1 MDGYHYNYNL
11 DRGPTQD
18 TTYNSSLTSD
28 SNSDVSEGLIIF
40 IIFISFS
47 SSLFEM
53 SRYMIKSCLQNKR
66 NKQLVIHI
74 LTSVDEERGDDC
86 IICLDKY
93 VKDDTLIELSCHHN
107 FHEACI
113 LPWINDNNTCPHCRR
128 III

>member
-66 NKQLVIHI
+66 NKQLVIRR
-74 LTSVDEERGDDC
+74 LTSVDEEMGDDC
-86 IICLDKY
+86 SICLDKY

-113 LPWINDNNTCPHCRR
+113 LPWIKDNNTCPHCRR

>member
-1 MDGYHYNYNL
+1 MASYNYNL
-11 DRGPTQD
+11 DHVSTQD
-18 TTYNSSLTSD
+18 TTYYNASLTSD

-66 NKQLVIHI
+66 NKQLVIRR
-74 LTSVDEERGDDC
+74 LTSVDEEMGDDC
-86 IICLDKY
+86 SICLDKY

-113 LPWINDNNTCPHCRR
+113 LPWIKDNNTCPHCRR